1 MRFLFLMVFS
11 AALFGVSFLQPEEA
25 FKPKITKID
34 KDTIGIDIDLGKDI
48 YLYKDKLKIEDANLK
63 DGIDFKS
70 VKMGKSVDHDGEQ
83 VFMSSPK
90 VRIDLLKT
98 SAISGDHKIKVNL
111 SYQGCSSAG
120 LCYEP
125 MDTTLEITID
135 ADQLDGL
142 KTAEPSVIKADAV
155 EVSALKP
162 AVAEEKTLTQASVTV
177 DTPKVEEVAQVA
189 KVSNE
194 SETDKI
200 ASVIQGGSIWFIII
214 SFFGFGLLLALTPC
228 VFPMIP
234 IISSV
239 ILAQGEGIG
248 TKKAFWLSLVYVLSM
263 AVAYTIAGILA
274 GLFGANL
281 QAAFQTPWIISVFA
295 LIFVLLALSMFDVY
309 ELQIPNFIQSRI
321 SKLGGQRSGV
331 IGIAMMGFLS
341 ALIVG
346 PCVAAPLAGALIYIG
361 QTGDALL
368 GGVALFML
376 SIGMGVPLLIVGTT
390 SGKFMPKP
398 GMWMDVIKA
407 IFGVMLL
414 GIAIWMI
421 GRVLDENTTL
431 LLWGGLAIF
440 VAINMNTLEPLGE
453 HPSWSSR
460 ANVKALGFLI
470 LLYGISLLI
479 GGMAGAKDLLH
490 PLDPFLPKAQITSST
505 VSDHKTFEK
514 ITSIEELD
522 AILLENK
529 GKRVMV
535 DFYADWCTACKEFE
549 EVTFS
554 DSAVKLEM
562 DKFVLV
568 QVDVTANDTASKAIS
583 KKYGIFGP
591 PAILFFDENGQL
603 QNAQT
608 IIGFK
613 EPKEFLEHL
622 QGVK

>member
-1 MRFLFLMVFS
+1 MRFLFLIFFS
-11 AALFGVSFLQPEEA
+11 MALFGVSFLQPEEA
-25 FKPKITKID
+25 FKPKITAVED
-34 KDTIGIDIDLGKDI
+34 GTIAVEIELGNQI
-48 YLYKDKLKIEDANLK
+48 YLYKDKLKIEDADAQ
-63 DGIDFKS
+63 DGINFTIIETATKT
-70 VKMGKSVDHDGEQ
+70 VDHEGEAVYETNPITNINLSKSKELSGEQ
-83 VFMSSPK
+83 K
-90 VRIDLLKT
+90 VRVK
-98 SAISGDHKIKVNL
+98 L

-125 MDTTLEITID
+125 QEAVLDIRVD
-135 ADQLDGL
+135 ADKLNASDPAHL
-142 KTAEPSVIKADAV
+142 
-155 EVSALKP
+155 SALALTKP
-162 AVAEEKTLTQASVTV
+162 SKEVV
-177 DTPKVEEVAQVA
+177 TPK
-189 KVSNE
+189 NE
-194 SETDKI
+194 SETDQI
-200 ASVIQGGSIWFIII
+200 ASVIKGGSLWFIII
-214 SFFGFGLLLALTPC
+214 SFFGFGLLLSLTPC

-239 ILAQGEGIG
+239 ILAQGKGMG
-248 TKKAFWLSLVYVLSM
+248 AKKAFLLSLVYVLSM
-263 AVAYTIAGILA
+263 AVAYTIAGVLA

-281 QAAFQTPWIISVFA
+281 QAAFQTPWIITVFA
-295 LIFVLLALSMFDVY
+295 LVFVLLSLSMFDVY

-331 IGIAMMGFLS
+331 VGIAIMGFLS

-368 GGVALFML
+368 GGIALFAL

-414 GIAIWMI
+414 GIAIWMM

-440 VAINMNTLEPLGE
+440 VAINTGALEPLGE

-460 ANVKALGFLI
+460 SNVKALGFLI
-470 LLYGISLLI
+470 LLYGMSLLI
-479 GGMAGAKDLLH
+479 GGMAGAKNLLH
-490 PLDPFLPKAQITSST
+490 PLDPFLSAKQEISAPANA
-505 VSDHKTFEK
+505 HKTFEK

-522 AILLENK
+522 AILAENK

-549 EVTFS
+549 EKTFS
-554 DSAVKLEM
+554 DESVKKSM
-562 DKFVLV
+562 DAYVLV
-568 QVDVTANDTASKAIS
+568 QVDVTANDDASKAIT

-591 PAILFFDENGQL
+591 PAILFFDEKGQKIED
-603 QNAQT
+603 AT
-608 IIGFK
+608 IVGFK
-613 EPKEFLEHL
+613 EPKEFLTHL
-622 QGVK
+622 GGIK

>member
-1 MRFLFLMVFS
+1 MRFLFFMVFS
-11 AALFGVSFLQPEEA
+11 AALFGVGFLQPDEA

-48 YLYKDKLKIEDANLK
+48 YLYKNKIKVEDANLK

-70 VKMGKSVDHDGEQ
+70 VKMEKSVDHDGEQ
-83 VFMSSPK
+83 VFFSSPQI
-90 VRIDLLKT
+90 RIDLLKT
-98 SAISGDHKIKVNL
+98 NASGDHKVKVNL
-111 SYQGCSSAG
+111 SYQGCSTAG

-125 MDTTLEITID
+125 MDTTLEISID
-135 ADQLDGL
+135 ADQLDGA
-142 KTAEPSVIKADAV
+142 KSAEPSVIKADAV
-155 EVSALKP
+155 EVKTLKP
-162 AVAEEKTLTQASVTV
+162 LIANEKNDTTV
-177 DTPKVEEVAQVA
+177 SEVS
-189 KVSNE
+189 KVSNA

-200 ASVIQGGSIWFIII
+200 ASVIQGGSIWIIII
-214 SFFGFGLLLALTPC
+214 SFFGFGLLLSLTPC

-263 AVAYTIAGILA
+263 AVAYTIAGVLA

-281 QAAFQTPWIISVFA
+281 QAAFQTPWIITLFA
-295 LIFVLLALSMFDVY
+295 LIFVLLSLSMFDVY

-368 GGVALFML
+368 GGIALFML

-398 GMWMDVIKA
+398 GMWMDVVKA

-460 ANVKALGFLI
+460 ANVKALGFMI

-479 GGMAGAKDLLH
+479 GGMAGAKNILH
-490 PLDPFLPKAQITSST
+490 PLDPFVAKSQIASPA
-505 VSDHKTFEK
+505 VSAHKTFEK

-535 DFYADWCTACKEFE
+535 DFYADWCTSCKEFE
-549 EVTFS
+549 EITFS
-554 DSAVKLEM
+554 DESVKAEM

-568 QVDVTANDTASKAIS
+568 QVDVTANDAASKAIS

-591 PAILFFDENGQL
+591 PAILFFDEEGHLENDK
-603 QNAQT
+603 T

-622 QGVK
+622 KGVK

>member
-1 MRFLFLMVFS
+1 MRFLFLIFFS
-11 AALFGVSFLQPEEA
+11 MALFGVSFLQPEEA
-25 FKPKITKID
+25 FKPKITAVED
-34 KDTIGIDIDLGKDI
+34 GTIAVEIELGNQI
-48 YLYKDKLKIEDANLK
+48 YLYKDKLKIEDADAQ
-63 DGIDFKS
+63 DGINFTIIETATKT
-70 VKMGKSVDHDGEQ
+70 VDHEGEAVYETNPITNINLSKSKELSGEQ
-83 VFMSSPK
+83 K
-90 VRIDLLKT
+90 VRVK
-98 SAISGDHKIKVNL
+98 L

-125 MDTTLEITID
+125 QEAVLDIRVD
-135 ADQLDGL
+135 ADKLNASDPAHL
-142 KTAEPSVIKADAV
+142 
-155 EVSALKP
+155 SALALTKP
-162 AVAEEKTLTQASVTV
+162 SKEVV
-177 DTPKVEEVAQVA
+177 TPK
-189 KVSNE
+189 NE
-194 SETDKI
+194 SETDQI
-200 ASVIQGGSIWFIII
+200 ASVIKGGSLWFIII
-214 SFFGFGLLLALTPC
+214 SFFGFGLLLSLTPC

-239 ILAQGEGIG
+239 ILAQGKGMG
-248 TKKAFWLSLVYVLSM
+248 AKKAFLLSLVYVLSM
-263 AVAYTIAGILA
+263 AVAYTIAGVLA

-281 QAAFQTPWIISVFA
+281 QAAFQTPWIITVFA
-295 LIFVLLALSMFDVY
+295 LVFVLLSLSMFDVY

-331 IGIAMMGFLS
+331 VGIAIMGFLS

-368 GGVALFML
+368 GGIALFAL

-414 GIAIWMI
+414 GIAIWMM

-440 VAINMNTLEPLGE
+440 VAINTGALEPLGE

-460 ANVKALGFLI
+460 SNVKALGFLI
-470 LLYGISLLI
+470 LLYGMSLLI
-479 GGMAGAKDLLH
+479 GGMAGAKNLLH
-490 PLDPFLPKAQITSST
+490 PLDPFLSAKQEISAPANA
-505 VSDHKTFEK
+505 HKTFEK

-522 AILLENK
+522 AILAENK

-549 EVTFS
+549 EKTFS
-554 DSAVKLEM
+554 DESVKKSM
-562 DKFVLV
+562 DAYVLV
-568 QVDVTANDTASKAIS
+568 QVDVTANDDASKAIT

-591 PAILFFDENGQL
+591 PAILFFNEKGQKIED
-603 QNAQT
+603 AT
-608 IIGFK
+608 IVGFK
-613 EPKEFLEHL
+613 EPKEFLTHL
-622 QGVK
+622 GGIK

>member
-1 MRFLFLMVFS
+1 M
-11 AALFGVSFLQPEEA
+11 ALFGVSFLQPEEA
-25 FKPKITKID
+25 FKPKITAVED
-34 KDTIGIDIDLGKDI
+34 GTIAVEIELGNQI
-48 YLYKDKLKIEDANLK
+48 YLYKDKLKIEDADAQ
-63 DGIDFKS
+63 DGINFTIIETATKT
-70 VKMGKSVDHDGEQ
+70 VDHEGEAVYETNPITNINLSKSKELSGEQ
-83 VFMSSPK
+83 K
-90 VRIDLLKT
+90 VRVK
-98 SAISGDHKIKVNL
+98 L

-125 MDTTLEITID
+125 QEAVLDIMVD
-135 ADQLDGL
+135 ADKLNASDPAHL
-142 KTAEPSVIKADAV
+142 
-155 EVSALKP
+155 SALALTKP
-162 AVAEEKTLTQASVTV
+162 SKEVV
-177 DTPKVEEVAQVA
+177 TPK
-189 KVSNE
+189 NE
-194 SETDKI
+194 SETDQI
-200 ASVIQGGSIWFIII
+200 ASVIKGGSLWFIII
-214 SFFGFGLLLALTPC
+214 SFFGFGLLLSLTPC

-239 ILAQGEGIG
+239 ILAQGKGMG
-248 TKKAFWLSLVYVLSM
+248 AKKAFLLSLVYVLSM
-263 AVAYTIAGILA
+263 AVAYTIAGVLA

-281 QAAFQTPWIISVFA
+281 QAAFQTPWIITVFA
-295 LIFVLLALSMFDVY
+295 LVFVLLSLSMFDVY

-331 IGIAMMGFLS
+331 VGIAIMGFLS

-368 GGVALFML
+368 GGIALFAL

-414 GIAIWMI
+414 GIAIWMM

-440 VAINMNTLEPLGE
+440 VAINTGALEPLGE

-460 ANVKALGFLI
+460 SNVKALGFLI
-470 LLYGISLLI
+470 LLYGMSLLI
-479 GGMAGAKDLLH
+479 GGMAGAKNLLH
-490 PLDPFLPKAQITSST
+490 PLDPFLT
-505 VSDHKTFEK
+505 VKQEISAPVNAHKTFEK

-522 AILLENK
+522 AILAENK

-549 EVTFS
+549 EKTFS
-554 DSAVKLEM
+554 DESVKKSM
-562 DKFVLV
+562 DAYVLV
-568 QVDVTANDTASKAIS
+568 QVDVTANDDASKAIT

-591 PAILFFDENGQL
+591 PAILFFDEKGQKIED
-603 QNAQT
+603 AT
-608 IIGFK
+608 IVGFK
-613 EPKEFLEHL
+613 EPKKFLTHL
-622 QGVK
+622 GGI